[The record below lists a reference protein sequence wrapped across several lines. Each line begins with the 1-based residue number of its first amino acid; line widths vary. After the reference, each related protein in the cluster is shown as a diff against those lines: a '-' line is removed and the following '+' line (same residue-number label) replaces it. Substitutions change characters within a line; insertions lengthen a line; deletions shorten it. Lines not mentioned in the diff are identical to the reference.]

1 MLHLNKTR
9 SLTFLLED
17 KLYNVCYHC
26 SKDDAADKQIAYH
39 PVWLT
44 VEWEKT
50 LLKVSKPETFLK
62 QPKEVIE
69 KIVERE
75 VKEYLANE
83 VIEQL

>member
-1 MLHLNKTR
+1 
-9 SLTFLLED
+9 
-17 KLYNVCYHC
+17 
-26 SKDDAADKQIAYH
+26 
-39 PVWLT
+39 

-62 QPKEVIE
+62 QHKEVIE